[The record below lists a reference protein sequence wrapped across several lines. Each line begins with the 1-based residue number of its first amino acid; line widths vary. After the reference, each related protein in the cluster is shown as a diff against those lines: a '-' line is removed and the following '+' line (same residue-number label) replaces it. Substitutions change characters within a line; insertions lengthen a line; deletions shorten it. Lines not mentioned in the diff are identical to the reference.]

1 MFVLFL
7 LHASWLVAAPYYE
20 GKMRVTFRDTAR
32 GRDIPVTIIYPSDG
46 ASGNDKP
53 LVGTSTNTIPTFG
66 VVVMGHGFQMP
77 VTAYASFAT
86 NTCKTFG
93 KYVVVLPETGSS
105 LFPSHAEFAAD
116 MVSCAQYMQ
125 RENKRPGSIWYGHVA
140 NNTIMAGHSMG
151 GGAAFLA
158 AEDVLKNTSLDLTAV
173 IGLAPAETNPSAKAA
188 AASVTVPTL
197 ILAGGKDCVTPLA
210 GTVQPIYDSV
220 AASCKVLAL
229 IPGGGHCQFAD
240 ENSACAFG
248 EFNCRPTIGRTAQ
261 FDRSF
266 RYINALIRGSDS
278 VARAI
283 DDTQIQTT
291 MVFFTGNEI
300 TAESLVVCP
309 GDTVRLRAKV
319 PASLAPEHLLWQPGN
334 IRGSTYTMVLRD
346 TALRVTLTNTQC
358 FSQTTASVTVR
369 QHPAPT
375 LVMDPPGDI
384 CPEGSLT
391 LRARAEHAAR
401 IEWSTGEVGDSI
413 RIASP
418 GTYRATSV
426 SRYGCGTVTDS
437 VVVRPIVT
445 PRVLVDQRGDTLI
458 CNGLGGMELTALY
471 DAERYERVI
480 WSNGQTG
487 SPLVITKPGTYALSA
502 RVLPRDEADC
512 VLRTD
517 TVRFT
522 LRSTDAPTPVV
533 ALRRDTLWSTPG
545 VSYAWQVDADPIPG
559 WNAQYLVPTRSGRYS
574 VTVAYDGDGMCKA
587 TSEGLDVNLATS
599 VADDSTPPPTILV
612 GDGRVTVTG
621 LTAGVRLRLVSL
633 LGHVGAEYVADQT
646 GTAAISTST
655 AHGIQFLVVG
665 ARNVVPI
672 LFAR

>member
-1 MFVLFL
+1 
-7 LHASWLVAAPYYE
+7 
-20 GKMRVTFRDTAR
+20 
-32 GRDIPVTIIYPSDG
+32 
-46 ASGNDKP
+46 
-53 LVGTSTNTIPTFG
+53 
-66 VVVMGHGFQMP
+66 
-77 VTAYASFAT
+77 
-86 NTCKTFG
+86 
-93 KYVVVLPETGSS
+93 
-105 LFPSHAEFAAD
+105 
-116 MVSCAQYMQ
+116 
-125 RENKRPGSIWYGHVA
+125 
-140 NNTIMAGHSMG
+140 
-151 GGAAFLA
+151 
-158 AEDVLKNTSLDLTAV
+158 
-173 IGLAPAETNPSAKAA
+173 
-188 AASVTVPTL
+188 
-197 ILAGGKDCVTPLA
+197 
-210 GTVQPIYDSV
+210 
-220 AASCKVLAL
+220 
-229 IPGGGHCQFAD
+229 
-240 ENSACAFG
+240 
-248 EFNCRPTIGRTAQ
+248 
-261 FDRSF
+261 
-266 RYINALIRGSDS
+266 
-278 VARAI
+278 
-283 DDTQIQTT
+283 
-291 MVFFTGNEI
+291 
-300 TAESLVVCP
+300 
-309 GDTVRLRAKV
+309 
-319 PASLAPEHLLWQPGN
+319 
-334 IRGSTYTMVLRD
+334 
-346 TALRVTLTNTQC
+346 
-358 FSQTTASVTVR
+358 
-369 QHPAPT
+369 
-375 LVMDPPGDI
+375 MDPPGDI

-391 LRARAEHAAR
+391 LRALAEHAAR

>member
-140 NNTIMAGHSMG
+140 NNTIIAGHSMG

-158 AEDVLKNTSLDLTAV
+158 AEDVLKNTSLNLTAV